1 MGIDLDRKGRHKARN
16 SREATCTNQYHQ
28 LLIKL
33 YQFLARRT
41 ESEFNR
47 TVYKRL
53 RQSRVTRYPVSISKL
68 TKLANTEQKREQILV
83 VVGKVLNDERLLVV
97 PKMRVCALQFTEE
110 ARRRIVKAGGECMTF
125 TELSKLAP
133 EGKGTILYR
142 GRRSREALKHFGAAP
157 GARHSNTKPHVLYAN
172 HRAKERTYGH
182 RSK

>member
-133 EGKGTILYR
+133 EGKGCLLYTSPSPR
-142 GRRSREALKHFGAAP
+142 DRQKSRMPSSA
-157 GARHSNTKPHVLYAN
+157 
-172 HRAKERTYGH
+172 
-182 RSK
+182 